1 MKKFRKRF
9 SFGNLQR
16 KRVSHNS
23 IRLITA
29 IQDEPLEYLAASL
42 GLVLKTL
49 CAEKQLSQ
57 QDIMTAADNMLRTTG
72 LEDDGIV
79 TALRSFIREE
89 IPS

>member
-16 KRVSHNS
+16 KRASHNA

-42 GLVLKTL
+42 GLVLKAL
-49 CAEKQLSQ
+49 CAEKHLNQ
-57 QDIMTAADNMLRTTG
+57 QDIMVAANNMLSTTG
-72 LEDDGIV
+72 LEDDNIV
-79 TALRSFIREE
+79 TALRAFIREE
-89 IPS
+89 IPN